1 MFQIKKEIIIDSP
14 KKKVWDVFSEI
25 EKWPELCNY
34 ISKAYWTTNK
44 KWALESSFT
53 QIMVNIVPFVKNISY
68 TKFIEISPYKSVTW
82 TGTRSI
88 IKGVHTFKFK
98 RINNKTKVIN
108 IEYFKGPLAPIIF
121 HFIKNNFNLYFEQ
134 FLKGLKRKVEKQ

>member
-14 KKKVWDVFSEI
+14 KKKVWDVFSEL

-34 ISKAYWTTNK
+34 ISKAYWVTSK
-44 KWALESSFT
+44 KWTLDSSFT
-53 QIMVNIVPFVKNISY
+53 QIVVNIIPLNKNISH
-68 TKFIEISPYKSVTW
+68 TKFIKIIPGKIATW
-82 TGTRSI
+82 TGTRSL
-88 IKGVHTFKFK
+88 IKGVHTFKFEK
-98 RINNKTKVIN
+98 INNKTKVVN

-121 HFIKNNFNLYFEQ
+121 PFIKNNFSLYFEQ